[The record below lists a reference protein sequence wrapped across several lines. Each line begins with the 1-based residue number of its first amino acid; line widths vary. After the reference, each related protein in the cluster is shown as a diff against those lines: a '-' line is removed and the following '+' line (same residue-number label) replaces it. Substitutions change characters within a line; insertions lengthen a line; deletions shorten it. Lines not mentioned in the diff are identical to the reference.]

1 MTKRL
6 IIYRLHDTTYGH
18 GGNAK
23 TLSVILAEDNVFSYS
38 YYGGWQD
45 SGMGFSISNMQL
57 KESLPMAPRNFKNVE
72 ELDKKIQSILKTGVG
87 SHKVASYE
95 ILNDL

>member
-1 MTKRL
+1 MSKRL
-6 IIYRLHDTTYGH
+6 IIYRLHDTTYGQ

-23 TLSVILAEDNVFSYS
+23 TLSVRLAEDNVLSYS

-57 KESLPMAPRNFKNVE
+57 KESLPMAPRNFKSVE
-72 ELDKKIQSILKTGVG
+72 ELNRKIQSILRSGVG
-87 SHKVASYE
+87 SSEVASYE

>member
-1 MTKRL
+1 MSKRL
-6 IIYRLHDTTYGH
+6 IIYRLHDTTYGQ

-23 TLSVILAEDNVFSYS
+23 TLSVRLAEDNVLNYS

-45 SGMGFSISNMQL
+45 SGSGFSISNMQL
-57 KESLPMAPRNFKNVE
+57 KESLPMGPRNFKNVE
-72 ELDKKIQSILKTGVG
+72 ELNKKIQSILKTGVG
-87 SHKVASYE
+87 SSKVASYE

>member
-1 MTKRL
+1 MAKRI
-6 IIYRLHDTTYGH
+6 IIYRLHDTTYGQ

-23 TLSVILAEDNVFSYS
+23 TLSVRLDDDNVLSYS

-45 SGMGFSISNMQL
+45 GGMGFSISNMQL
-57 KESLPMAPRNFKNVE
+57 KEPLPMSPRNFKKVE
-72 ELDKKIQSILKTGVG
+72 ELDRKIQSVLRTGVG
-87 SHKVASYE
+87 SNEVASFE

>member
-1 MTKRL
+1 MAKRL

-18 GGNAK
+18 GGNSK
-23 TLSVILAEDNVFSYS
+23 TLSVRLDDDNVLSYS

-57 KESLPMAPRNFKNVE
+57 KESLPMAPRHFKSVE
-72 ELDKKIQSILKTGVG
+72 ALNMKIQSILKTGVG
-87 SHKVASYE
+87 SSEVASYE

>member
-1 MTKRL
+1 MGKRL

-18 GGNAK
+18 GGNSK
-23 TLSVILAEDNVFSYS
+23 TLAVRLDDDNVFSYS

-72 ELDKKIQSILKTGVG
+72 ALNSKIQSILRTGVG
-87 SHKVASYE
+87 SHEIASYE